1 MQLYSIRHNVYS
13 LLVSDFL
20 LELPQALFLLH
31 FIVVLFAD
39 LRYALTFFL
48 CMSMVNGVMP
58 STFDRDSG

>member
-39 LRYALTFFL
+39 LSDAKDTNTFSL
-48 CMSMVNGVMP
+48 CLCAGGESIP
-58 STFDRDSG
+58 SV